1 MTTEIKLTEEER
13 RRYTEIEAAHKRHQ
27 ALKVRVFNRLDPM
40 VIRTMAA
47 LFLDASEKWRWYGP
61 NSSDDFI
68 GECLYEATRDY
79 LALVGCSEEH
89 LAQAEAVM
97 ERCAYRGTSPSYEDD
112 EAAILT

>member
-1 MTTEIKLTEEER
+1 MTIEISLTEEER
-13 RRYTEIEAAHKRHQ
+13 RRYAETEAAHKRHQ

-61 NSSDDFI
+61 DSPDDFI
-68 GECLYEATRDY
+68 GEYLYEAMRDY

-97 ERCAYRGTSPSYEDD
+97 EHCAYRGTSPSYAADD
-112 EAAILT
+112 